1 MPALN
6 HSNMYSKTTLLRL
19 GAQKRGKRRED
30 GIGVSK
36 SQELET
42 LICLVHVSLLQREY
56 VYLADQEN
64 ASSIDLSNNHSQ
76 KHGNGSQFQNSYVYG
91 VFENSI
97 NSPLSIITHTGTTS
111 VQRLQ
116 VRAPLNDVTNGNT
129 TSSNLIYSE
138 FANIKQWQYRTTH
151 QQIQC
156 PIPNISD
163 DLGRNLQAEADTNLP
178 IRRSQRL
185 TFQKGKAVVNSQQ
198 LIIDNIQNDKVVSM
212 SALTGK

>member
-19 GAQKRGKRRED
+19 GAQKR
-30 GIGVSK
+30 
-36 SQELET
+36 
-42 LICLVHVSLLQREY
+42 
-56 VYLADQEN
+56 A
-64 ASSIDLSNNHSQ
+64 
-76 KHGNGSQFQNSYVYG
+76 
-91 VFENSI
+91 
-97 NSPLSIITHTGTTS
+97 GTTS
-111 VQRLQ
+111 VQRLK
-116 VRAPLNDVTNGNT
+116 VRAPLNDVTNVRPSKAQCTTKVGKNEVICYNDLQKAIPLRA
-129 TSSNLIYSE
+129 TSSTPNLQTLSNGSTGICHCTAVS
-138 FANIKQWQYRTTH
+138 RTIH
-151 QQIQC
+151 QQSQC

-212 SALTGK
+212 PALTGK

>member
-30 GIGVSK
+30 GTGVSK

-56 VYLADQEN
+56 VYLA
-64 ASSIDLSNNHSQ
+64 A
-76 KHGNGSQFQNSYVYG
+76 
-91 VFENSI
+91 
-97 NSPLSIITHTGTTS
+97 GTTS
-111 VQRLQ
+111 VQRLK
-116 VRAPLNDVTNGNT
+116 VRAPLNDVTNVRPSKAQCATKVGKNDVICPNDLQKAIPLRA
-129 TSSNLIYSE
+129 TSSTTNLQTLSNGSTG
-138 FANIKQWQYRTTH
+138 FCQCTAVNRTTH
-151 QQIQC
+151 QQSQC
-156 PIPNISD
+156 PIPNLSD

-198 LIIDNIQNDKVVSM
+198 FIIDNIQNDKVVSM